1 MFGYDVI
8 WVAFEQVTRYSPRR
22 AFVSA
27 EVVATNTLQQLQRE
41 DIRVSIVEWP
51 RRPYLQLRYVRP
63 SNRLPKR
70 NKHEGCNAI

>member
-41 DIRVSIVEWP
+41 DIRVSVAVWP
-51 RRPYLQLRYVRP
+51 RRPNLRYVRP